1 MAVWTIPNM
10 FTFARLLLV
19 PLVAWQLL
27 ELQWVPAFWLFAIAA
42 VTDLLDGTLARLLN
56 QRSEFG
62 AWLDPIADKLM
73 LLTTLSLLTWA
84 DFLPLWFA
92 VLVLLRDA
100 VVLSGAVA
108 FRRLT
113 GGLHVAPTWL
123 GKTAVML
130 EFVLIAAVLAEVAL
144 QLGLS
149 PWRPYLLWFTALVA
163 AASGLQY
170 VWLWSGKTRSF
181 LRALRS

>member
-1 MAVWTIPNM
+1 MAVWTIPNL

-19 PLVAWQLL
+19 PFVAWQLQAQ
-27 ELQWVPAFWLFAIAA
+27 QWVPAFWLFAIAA
-42 VTDLLDGTLARLLN
+42 ATDMLDGSLARLLN

-73 LLTTLSLLTWA
+73 LLTALSLLTWTEL
-84 DFLPLWFA
+84 LPLWFA
-92 VLVLLRDA
+92 LLVLARDG
-100 VVLSGAVA
+100 VVLSGAA
-108 FRRLT
+108 AYRRLT
-113 GGLHVAPTWL
+113 GGLRVAPTWL

-144 QLGLS
+144 HLGLS
-149 PWRPYLLWFTALVA
+149 PWLPYLLWLTAIVA

-181 LRALRS
+181 LRAVRS